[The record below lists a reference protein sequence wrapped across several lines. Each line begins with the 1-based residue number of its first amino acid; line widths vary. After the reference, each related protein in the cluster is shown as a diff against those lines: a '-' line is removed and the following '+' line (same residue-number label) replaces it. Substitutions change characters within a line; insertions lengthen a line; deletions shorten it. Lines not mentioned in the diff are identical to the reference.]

1 VAQIALYRT
10 DQASIGVTVAGLSL
24 PNESWDSLE
33 GRQRTVEG
41 KTVMPGGQLPQ
52 RALGGI
58 AKRGPATLK
67 KLYTPGMLLIVK
79 ELEEVAGYGLITITY
94 SVKVNANAPAVFTE
108 TYTGVVGNVELAN
121 YDADKESEPAYINV
135 MADLDGNAQ

>member
-1 VAQIALYRT
+1 VSQTALFRT
-10 DQASIGVTVAGLSL
+10 DQAAIGVTVAGLSL
-24 PNESWDSLE
+24 PNESWDVLE
-33 GRQRTVEG
+33 GRQRMVEG
-41 KTVMPGGQLPQ
+41 KTVMPGGQQPQ

-67 KLYTPGMLLIVK
+67 KLYTTGMLLVVK

-94 SVKVNANAPAVFTE
+94 SVKVSAKEPAVFTE

-121 YDADKESEPAYINV
+121 YDADKTSEPAYITV
-135 MADLDGNAQ
+135 TAELDGNAQ